1 MSKNVKKWLSVFAAI
16 TMLVS
21 VLVPAGILPTA
32 AETEPEQEVVTAPS
46 AIDVTEYLIT
56 TSTSNKTYLNFG
68 VFNHNYGSRL
78 IISFDYYVVNKN
90 TNQPVYVDALMLY
103 DEQGIRGTKPVDANG
118 DAIDSSNLYF
128 QRRGSGVA
136 GFGHYEQELVC
147 DSQSSFRFHDG
158 GAGTTKVYVWNLSY
172 RYKDTGVEL
181 SYTRLEEGGN
191 ADPSLVIT
199 GKTLA
204 DYDWGLEWYYDS
216 INDPLV
222 TTVDYRKYNPAH
234 ASYPAATPTG
244 TNVRWL
250 PFVISNGSLSHYF
263 PGADTSYWK
272 SDENSSGTNN
282 DENQWNLSFDYY
294 LTNRPANV
302 LLEGIGGSLSYAQTY
317 MLYQGQ
323 NHFSADFTI
332 AGTRSNAYPSIRA
345 TGFNDTT
352 LYVWNLKLTV
362 NGHEV
367 TPARN
372 DAAYQ
377 MADDSAEKVP
387 LSTLDFAQDFDFA
400 LTTKVSKINFSKL
413 PTTVQSTSSWFTGT
427 ANYGIYAL
435 SDGYSVSATNKD
447 GEGYTTHVLEFD
459 YYLPEECSYIVR
471 TNHSNFLRDDAT
483 GDCVL
488 RPGYNHFKSTYKTD
502 NANGVRWSIALGKH
516 ASAPRETLPDL
527 YIWNAS
533 ITNGSATKT
542 MPTSANMHGSCT
554 FATTANPETSANF
567 TAAEAVEIV
576 TYGDI
581 YPMIKAGTNAT
592 VTKLDYSQSTPD
604 ASKQDYSVS
613 LYTGKTTEKTGN
625 YVLSFDYYLPE
636 AGTNAY
642 VRVLNSSRPN
652 TYPDAKPM
660 DSYTAWL
667 VQGRHK
673 YVSENIEMSANAGY
687 EIFLMMRSNMTLG
700 TIYIWNVSLKH
711 VDGSSNH
718 LAGSHFKAV
727 DQAGKVVEITQTQ
740 VPLAKLDD
748 VANLDNLGTQI
759 RDGETADL
767 RFVGAANV
775 DGVVYNHAAAADY
788 SKATVVIDNVRYKVT
803 EVGMLFAR
811 DKNLTALPEAALTY
825 GADGVSKQVATKIQ
839 SPEYAAALGVDGI
852 AFTTVLTDVP
862 AANMDET
869 ISLRTYVKY
878 VDMKGNDAYV
888 YGEIISRSYNKT
900 VQLATA

>member
-46 AIDVTEYLIT
+46 AIDVTEYTFGT
-56 TSTSNKTYLNFG
+56 TAQTILNTETYSVGSNT
-68 VFNHNYGSRL
+68 R
-78 IISFDYYVVNKN
+78 IIVSFDYYVTSKSTGYAAMPVN
-90 TNQPVYVDALMLY
+90 MFLY
-103 DEQGIRGTKPVDANG
+103 DANG
-118 DAIDSSNLYF
+118 SYATHPIDPETGETINSKKGLITGYGIS
-128 QRRGSGVA
+128 
-136 GFGHYEQELVC
+136 HYEETWLIPSNRTGFNMRLYGNAS
-147 DSQSSFRFHDG
+147 DTDKR
-158 GAGTTKVYVWNLSY
+158 VYVWNYNITLEDGTPLTDAQRAENGTAGVTAGY
-172 RYKDTGVEL
+172 VVTG
-181 SYTRLEEGGN
+181 N
-191 ADPSLVIT
+191 
-199 GKTLA
+199 TLA

-302 LLEGIGGSLSYAQTY
+302 LLEGIGGSLSYDQTY

-332 AGTRSNAYPSIRA
+332 ASTRSNAYPSIRA

-372 DAAYQ
+372 DATYQ
-377 MADDSAEKVP
+377 MADDSAEKAP
-387 LSTLDFAQDFDFA
+387 LSTFDFAQDFDFA

-427 ANYGIYAL
+427 ANYGIYAFT
-435 SDGYSVSATNKD
+435 DGYSVSAINKD

-471 TNHSNFLRDDAT
+471 TNHTNFMRDDAT

-488 RPGYNHFKSTYKTD
+488 RPGYNHFKCTYKTD
-502 NANGVRWSIALGKH
+502 NANGVRWSIAFAKH
-516 ASAPRETLPDL
+516 KDAPRETLSDL

-554 FATTANPETSANF
+554 FATTVNPETSANF

-613 LYTGKTTEKTGN
+613 LYTGKLTEKSGN

-642 VRVLNSSRPN
+642 VRALNSSRPN

-673 YVSENIEMSANAGY
+673 YVSENIEMSANASY
-687 EIFLMMRSNMTLG
+687 EISLMMRSNMTLG

-740 VPLAKLDD
+740 VPLAELDD

-878 VDMKGNDAYV
+878 VDAKGNDAYV

-900 VQLATA
+900 VQLASE